1 MLSIKTCAVGYIFL
15 NIVVKI
21 HTLVPLS
28 TVEDNNIIS
37 TEETIRNTVNSL
49 FQVFK
54 VPGVRNRPKIKQ
66 LSTIHNFFVSIT
78 LTDCD
83 NLAEIARLSR
93 VNVVDNSTQNFI
105 AQINEVLNADDKSKE
120 ENDNNTYVATHI
132 QKFIYKL
139 KHLKESYL
147 SNKNTVVNAK
157 ILHRLTVVSD
167 IEDNINSSKSNREL
181 EDEKMFDEGN
191 IWQPSGR
198 RIYQGNR
205 TSIKKFPFMASIHFF
220 ENFACAGSIIKND
233 LIITSA
239 SCLQLAWNN
248 RFFRENPAFLSV
260 RIGCEYYD
268 FCGDRISVL
277 EIYFH
282 PQYEPRTLKHNI
294 AIMRLKRKINFR
306 RSHGR
311 VKKIEIDK
319 SPWGLPTTCSITVV
333 GWGAKDRDAGGPG
346 ICDNT
351 LMGVISFG
359 SPICGYAGSPT
370 VFTKLGFYWDW
381 IENIMEQEIKSY
393 GSLTTTR
400 YPGKVFTFPV
410 KTTTKEMKM
419 YPLGDAPISSV
430 LGKED
435 ALRIAEQLDFNDF
448 LSTVFESEETNAY
461 MDTTDTKSK
470 VNVERLANI
479 DKKQNEVTDS
489 SVSDEVSVETAIE
502 PQKGVT
508 VVENASNDDGTN
520 DDESNNDKTDVKDE
534 NEQMNSPKILDK
546 DVMALIDD
554 LDIDE
559 LLRSIIPSQA
569 TLKSSE
575 LKEKGRTQ
583 KETSL
588 IKNEAVSNNAQNK
601 IKISS
606 NQKSSRDLII
616 DENDGGE
623 QDGLSIEAEPFIASP
638 MRDRRNSTETHQ
650 SSAQSFLTLAIK
662 EKKKN
667 KMKRYLL

>member
-21 HTLVPLS
+21 LQNVKILVPLS

-49 FQVFK
+49 FQAFK

-120 ENDNNTYVATHI
+120 ENENNTYVATHI
-132 QKFIYKL
+132 QKFIDKL

-157 ILHRLTVVSD
+157 ILQYIDFDRLTVGSD

-181 EDEKMFDEGN
+181 EDEKIFDEGD

-239 SCLQLAWNN
+239 SCLQL
-248 RFFRENPAFLSV
+248 
-260 RIGCEYYD
+260 
-268 FCGDRISVL
+268 ISVL

-282 PQYEPRTLKHNI
+282 PQYEPRTLKHNV

-448 LSTVFESEETNAY
+448 LSTIFESEETNAY

-520 DDESNNDKTDVKDE
+520 EDESNNDKTDVKDE
-534 NEQMNSPKILDK
+534 NEQMNSPKVLDK

-588 IKNEAVSNNAQNK
+588 IKNKAVSNNAENK